1 MFTHI
6 LIPTDG
12 SRLAGEAVDK
22 GLALAKSCGARVTF
36 LTVVEPFHLLSADA
50 AQLESTRVEYER
62 QAKAVARDVL
72 ERARASAEAAGVEAA
87 VIDGEDDQP
96 FEVIVRTA
104 ETLGC
109 DLIAMASHGRRGVAA
124 LMIGSQTMK
133 VLTRS
138 KVPVLVYR

>member
-12 SRLAGEAVDK
+12 SRLAEEAVDK
-22 GLALAKSCGARVTF
+22 GIALAKSCGARVTF
-36 LTVVEPFHLLSADA
+36 LTVVEPFHLLSVDA
-50 AQLESTRVEYER
+50 VQLESTRSEYEKHAKTIATDNLAR
-62 QAKAVARDVL
+62 AEARAKAV
-72 ERARASAEAAGVEAA
+72 GVTAA

-96 FEVIVRTA
+96 FHAIVHAA

-109 DLIAMASHGRRGVAA
+109 DLIAMASHGRRGMAA
-124 LMIGSQTMK
+124 LMLGSQTMK
-133 VLTRS
+133 VLTHS